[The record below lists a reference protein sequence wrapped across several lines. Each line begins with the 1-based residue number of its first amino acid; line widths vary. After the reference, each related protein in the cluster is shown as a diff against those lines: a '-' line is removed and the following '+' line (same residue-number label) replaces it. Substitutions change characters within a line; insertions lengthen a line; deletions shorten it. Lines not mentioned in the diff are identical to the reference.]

1 MSTESV
7 ESTPNDS
14 PPKDRSVPVTLSS
27 KTATKKAA
35 PPKKKPSK
43 KTAKKAATAT
53 PSQTNYPRHSIT
65 DALRIPKAIL
75 DQNAGK
81 VCSDDQAAGFIG
93 LKSAAGPTGVEIS
106 SGIKYG
112 FLKRPGSKQLEV
124 TDLGRKVIRP
134 TSSDDVSKGYQQAVL
149 NAPVLADVYKHY
161 RGENLPDRQFF
172 DNALED
178 TFSVPKEKL
187 SEFKDI
193 FTSSLRTA
201 SLLEEHDG
209 RVRVLDA
216 ASSMESAEES
226 SDYIE
231 KLSFG
236 VSIKSGDS
244 CFVMMPFGSP
254 IGEYYSSIYKPA
266 IEKANLMPV
275 RADNEI
281 FGAGKIMD
289 QVWSGINSAKV
300 LVAELTTKNP
310 NVFYEL
316 GIAHAL
322 RKPVVLVSSNEDD
335 VPFDLKHIRVIY
347 YDKNDP
353 FWGQKLLNKVA
364 ENIISAIKNPE
375 EAVFKMSELSR
386 Q

>member
-1 MSTESV
+1 MD
-7 ESTPNDS
+7 NDQE
-14 PPKDRSVPVTLSS
+14 PT
-27 KTATKKAA
+27 TK
-35 PPKKKPSK
+35 PKKKLTKKSATKSTAKATK
-43 KTAKKAATAT
+43 KTAKARHASPAG
-53 PSQTNYPRHSIT
+53 QTNYPRHSIS
-65 DALRIPKAIL
+65 DALRIPTAIL

-81 VCSDDQAAGFIG
+81 SCTDDQAAGFIG

-124 TDLGRKVIRP
+124 TDLGRQVIRP
-134 TSSDDVSKGYQQAVL
+134 TSSGDVAKGYQQAVL
-149 NAPVLADVYKHY
+149 NAPVLSDVYKHY

-178 TFSVPKEKL
+178 TFSIPKEKL

-209 RVRVLDA
+209 RIRVLDA
-216 ASSMESAEES
+216 ASSMETAEES
-226 SDYIE
+226 SEYIE
-231 KLSFG
+231 KLSSG
-236 VSIKSGDS
+236 LSIKSGDS

-254 IGEYYSSIYKPA
+254 IGEYYASVYKPA
-266 IEKANLMPV
+266 IEKANLTPV

-289 QVWSGINSAKV
+289 QVWAGINEAKV

-322 RKPVVLVSSNEDD
+322 QKPVVLVSSNEDD

-364 ENIISAIKNPE
+364 ENIISALKNPE
-375 EAVFKMSELSR
+375 EAVFKMADMR
-386 Q
+386 KK

>member
-1 MSTESV
+1 MTAE
-7 ESTPNDS
+7 
-14 PPKDRSVPVTLSS
+14 
-27 KTATKKAA
+27 KTTKKA
-35 PPKKKPSK
+35 PNKKEASRRKPVVATSQ
-43 KTAKKAATAT
+43 AK
-53 PSQTNYPRHSIT
+53 YPRHTIA

-81 VCSDDQAAGFIG
+81 VCGDDQAAQFLG
-93 LKSAAGPTGVEIS
+93 LKSAAGPFGVEIS

-112 FLKRPGSKQLEV
+112 FLSRPESKQLEV
-124 TDLGRKVIRP
+124 TELGKQILRP
-134 TSSDDVSKGYQQAVL
+134 KSNEDVAKGYQKAVL
-149 NAPVLADVYKHY
+149 NAPVISEVYKHY
-161 RGENLPDRQFF
+161 RGENLPDAQFF

-187 SEFKDI
+187 SEFKEI
-193 FTSSLRTA
+193 FSSSLRTA

-209 RVRVLDA
+209 RVRVLDS
-216 ASSMESAEES
+216 ASSIESTEES
-226 SDYIE
+226 TEYIE
-231 KLSFG
+231 KLSSG
-236 VSIKSGDS
+236 VTVKAGDS
-244 CFVMMPFGSP
+244 CFVMMPFASP
-254 IGEYYSSIYKPA
+254 IGDYYTAVYKPA
-266 IEKANLMPV
+266 IEKANLTPV

-289 QVWSGINSAKV
+289 QVWSGINAAKV
-300 LVAELTTKNP
+300 LVAEMTTKNP

-322 RKPVVLVSSNEDD
+322 QKPVILVSSNEDD

-364 ENIISAIKNPE
+364 ENIVSALKNPE
-375 EAVFKMSELSR
+375 EAVFDIAKLR
-386 Q
+386 NRL

>member
-1 MSTESV
+1 M
-7 ESTPNDS
+7 
-14 PPKDRSVPVTLSS
+14 
-27 KTATKKAA
+27 A
-35 PPKKKPSK
+35 KKKSAPSK
-43 KTAKKAATAT
+43 KRASTRSSGTSTAQAK
-53 PSQTNYPRHSIT
+53 YPRHSIT
-65 DALRIPKAIL
+65 DALRIPTAIL

-81 VCSDDQAAGFIG
+81 VCSDDQAAGFLG
-93 LKSAAGPTGVEIS
+93 LKSAKGPTGVEIS
-106 SGIKYG
+106 SAIKYG
-112 FLKRPGSKQLEV
+112 FLNRPEPRKLEV
-124 TDLGRKVIRP
+124 TDLGRQVLRP
-134 TSSDDVSKGYQQAVL
+134 TSSEDVSSGYQQAIQ
-149 NAPVLADVYKHY
+149 NAPVISDVYKHY

-178 TFSVPKEKL
+178 TFKIPRDKV

-216 ASSMESAEES
+216 AGSGQEANEES
-226 SDYIE
+226 DEYID
-231 KLSFG
+231 KLSSG
-236 VSIKSGDS
+236 VKVASGDS
-244 CFVMMPFGSP
+244 CFVMMPFASP
-254 IGEYYSSIYKPA
+254 IGDYYSTVYKPA
-266 IEKANLMPV
+266 IEKAKLVPV

-289 QVWSGINSAKV
+289 QVWSGINAAKV

-322 RKPVVLVSSNEDD
+322 QKPVVLVSSNEDD

-364 ENIISAIKNPE
+364 ENIVSAIRNPE
-375 EAVFKMSELSR
+375 EAVFDISKVVE